1 MEKRFMIIKNIVLTI
16 NLFIFFF
23 LVCIGRNEYIYDMT
37 YSRCIIFMIINS
49 IFIYTYGIFLNKE
62 EVYKLNILIYIL
74 LYFILLISITF
85 FIGRVDI
92 EFNTSL
98 YFDQIKPFHTII
110 SQFKYGSKL
119 SFLKNIIGNCTL
131 FIPFS
136 FLLMINNLKYRNILK
151 QSIIIL
157 PTIIIIEFFQIFTH
171 TGSFDID
178 DIILNY
184 MGVVIFTF
192 IITRFKFIDKIR
204 TLFYTD
210 FKLKKYFKYLLFC
223 ISLSI
228 LIIYNIIIFI

>member
-1 MEKRFMIIKNIVLTI
+1 
-16 NLFIFFF
+16 
-23 LVCIGRNEYIYDMT
+23 
-37 YSRCIIFMIINS
+37 
-49 IFIYTYGIFLNKE
+49 
-62 EVYKLNILIYIL
+62 
-74 LYFILLISITF
+74 
-85 FIGRVDI
+85 
-92 EFNTSL
+92 
-98 YFDQIKPFHTII
+98 
-110 SQFKYGSKL
+110 
-119 SFLKNIIGNCTL
+119 
-131 FIPFS
+131 
-136 FLLMINNLKYRNILK
+136 MINNLKYKKILK

-184 MGVVIFTF
+184 IGVVIFTF